1 MSVNEKNLYIIMIT
15 VLAGFALAG
24 VVEQGVFSSLK
35 GFLELQIHPARLLND
50 YTLAGGEGAALLNAS
65 LVGLIGLVLV
75 KLNRI
80 RLSGPTVAAV
90 FTMMGFGLFG
100 KTTVNILP
108 IILGVY
114 ISAKTIS
121 KSFREYILI
130 ALFGT
135 ALGPMVTLVM
145 FEIGLSGSDG
155 LSAGVAAGIIIGIFL
170 PSLAIGMLHLHQG
183 YNLYNLGMTCGF
195 LSLFAA
201 AVFAAAGYNLPLG
214 TLWNSEPSLI
224 ISILVPVLSVF
235 LIASGFIMGR
245 KKSLSDFAMIQSFT
259 GRLPSD
265 FMEMASISGSL
276 VNMGLLGVAGSLYV
290 YFTKTPFNGPVIGGL
305 LTLIGFGSF
314 GKHLNNSLPV
324 VAGVLIGCLLFG
336 KNPSDPGPALAAL
349 FCTTLAPIAGEYGKM
364 AGVAAGVI
372 HLTMVERTGAWHS
385 GMDLYNNGF
394 AGGLTAT
401 LLVAVIEWYR
411 SNIKKSES

>member
-1 MSVNEKNLYIIMIT
+1 MIV
-15 VLAGFALAG
+15 VLASFAIAG
-24 VVEQGVFSSLK
+24 VAEQGVGSSLK
-35 GFLELQIHPARLLND
+35 GFLVLQAHPARLLND

-65 LVGLIGLVLV
+65 LVGLVGLVLV

-100 KTTVNILP
+100 KTVVNIFP

-145 FEIGLSGSDG
+145 YEIGLSGFDG
-155 LSAGVAAGIIIGIFL
+155 LSAGMATGIIIGIFL
-170 PSLAIGMLHLHQG
+170 PSLAIGMLHMHQG
-183 YNLYNLGMTCGF
+183 YNLYNMGMTCGF
-195 LSLFAA
+195 LALFAA
-201 AVFAAAGYNLPLG
+201 AVFAAAGCNLLPG
-214 TLWNSEPSLI
+214 ALWNSEPSIVISALI
-224 ISILVPVLSVF
+224 PLLSLFLVL
-235 LIASGFIMGR
+235 SGFIMGK
-245 KKSLSDFAMIQSFT
+245 KKSLTDFVAIQSFS

-265 FMEMASISGSL
+265 FMDMGSISGAL

-290 YFTKTPFNGPVIGGL
+290 YFTGAPFNGPVIGGL
-305 LTLIGFGSF
+305 LTLIGFGAF

-349 FCTTLAPIAGEYGKM
+349 FGTTLAPIAGEYGKM

-385 GMDLYNNGF
+385 GLDLYNNGF